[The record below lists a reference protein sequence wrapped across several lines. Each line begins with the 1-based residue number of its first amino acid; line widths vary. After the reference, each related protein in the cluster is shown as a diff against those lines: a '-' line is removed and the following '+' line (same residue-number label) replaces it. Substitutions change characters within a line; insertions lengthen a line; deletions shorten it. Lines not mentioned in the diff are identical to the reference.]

1 MVLLSVSPDTA
12 SSDCCVLYL
21 LGLKQRLA
29 RCALDCSGTCA
40 LSALSWTWLKLQ
52 KLRKQVM
59 QGERVP
65 VIHTVGFFA
74 EEQRGGPG
82 ERFLRQLS
90 ALTGGTFQ
98 VSPLSYCPALTCPA
112 IPCPALPSL
121 VLPCPAFSCPA
132 LPWPALSCPD
142 LPCPAIP
149 CPALPSLVLPCP
161 AFPCPAL
168 PCLGQPCPALSSPL
182 ITMLCS
188 SVLLCCA
195 GLGYARLQV
204 PLHAVPVS
212 HNASPPL
219 ACNLPATHPMPII
232 CCHPVFLAA
241 RHAGRS

>member
-1 MVLLSVSPDTA
+1 
-12 SSDCCVLYL
+12 
-21 LGLKQRLA
+21 
-29 RCALDCSGTCA
+29 
-40 LSALSWTWLKLQ
+40 
-52 KLRKQVM
+52 M

-161 AFPCPAL
+161 ALASLVLPCPAPSL
-168 PCLGQPCPALSSPL
+168 PCCAHLYCSAVLVWAMPGCRCHCTLYLSLTMHLLLLHPTCLPHSPCPSSAA
-182 ITMLCS
+182 TQS
-188 SVLLCCA
+188 SWLPDTLAGHDDAVPAELCCLVAPLQYVAVLVFA
-195 GLGYARLQV
+195 GIQARGMEGV
-204 PLHAVPVS
+204 EW
-212 HNASPPL
+212 
-219 ACNLPATHPMPII
+219 
-232 CCHPVFLAA
+232 
-241 RHAGRS
+241 G